1 MNRIA
6 IIFAVLILPLALFAQ
21 GTVTGTVT
29 DASTGDGLAGA
40 NVVVGGTSMGAAADE
55 DGYFVIENVPDGTYT
70 LTASVIGY
78 HTESMTVTLPGASM
92 VDFVLEATALELSAL
107 EVFASRATRN
117 TPVAY
122 SNIDKEDLEL
132 RLGSQDIPMALNFT
146 PSVYATMQGGGAG
159 DARMNVRGFHQT
171 NVSVMLNGVP
181 VNDMEWGGVYWSN
194 WDGVSDATNSIQLQ
208 RGLSAVNLATPSIGG
223 TMNILTDPA
232 AHDFGGR
239 FKQELGSGTFL
250 KTTVSFNTGLINDKF
265 AASATVVRK
274 TGDGYIDKVWT
285 DSWAYFL
292 GLSFAASEDHR
303 FELFALG
310 APQRHG
316 QRRWKQNIGAY
327 DADFAK
333 DLDGYDEAALEK
345 YPESSRG
352 SLYNENWNKIKS
364 SYKTKEYYY
373 MYGEN
378 KNDRHDPKFLNESE
392 NYYHKPQVSL
402 HHYFSINETMR
413 LSSVGYFSGG
423 SGGGTGT
430 FGDITWDSDSEPTRI
445 GDWDLTYERNVGTV
459 NRKGNAKPAG
469 ESIGYLRNS
478 INRQWTFGL
487 MSKLRIDISE
497 ELKTEIGIDWRTAE
511 IVHGREVR
519 NLLGGTYAVNGDYT
533 PYETGDARYE
543 GFYNE
548 FDNSIADA
556 RVGLGDV
563 IDYSFTNTVD
573 WFGVFGQAEYTANLY
588 SLYGMAGVS
597 MVKYFHTN
605 HFFKASNYT
614 DSYIKANG
622 KGEVTID
629 ADRITSM
636 QARGGGLYRATDE
649 IDVYANFGYVEK
661 LPVFDAV
668 IDDGD
673 AILAKDPKNEKYIS
687 AEGGVNFRTLNG
699 ALTAKVNGYFTMWR
713 DRTVKRLVQSGAGTS
728 ADTDLIF
735 LTGLDQDHI
744 GVEFE
749 LAYQPMSLFRI
760 NGAFSFGLWEFKD
773 DATGRY
779 RDYSTGTSTNYTYAV
794 KDLKVG
800 NAPQTML
807 AVGATVF
814 PVDGASIQGVL
825 NWYDRHW
832 AEWDPISRQVE
843 EDGPDRA
850 QSWEAPGY
858 FKIDLHG
865 TYNLPVDL
873 GNVSLQAF
881 FHVFNVLDE
890 TYIQDAIDNSQYQGF
905 DADHDADDAEVYMG
919 LVRSFN
925 VGINVNF

>member
-1 MNRIA
+1 MNRIV
-6 IIFAVLILPLALFAQ
+6 IILTVLILPLALFAQ

-78 HTESMTVTLPGASM
+78 HAESMTVTLPGASM
-92 VDFVLEATALELSAL
+92 VDFALEATALELSAL
-107 EVFASRATRN
+107 EVFASRATRA

-122 SNIDKEDLEL
+122 SNVEKEDIEL
-132 RLGSQDIPMALNFT
+132 RLGSQDIPLSLNLT

-159 DARMNVRGFHQT
+159 DARINVRGFHQT
-171 NVSVMLNGVP
+171 NVAVMLNGVP

-194 WDGVSDATNSIQLQ
+194 WDGVSDATSSIQIQ

-223 TMNILTDPA
+223 TMNVLTDPA

-239 FKQELGSGTFL
+239 FKQEFGSGTFL
-250 KTTVSFNTGLINDKF
+250 KTTANFNTGLIDDKY
-265 AASATVVRK
+265 AASITVVRK
-274 TGDGYIDKVWT
+274 TGDGYIDKAWT
-285 DSWAYFL
+285 DAWAYFL
-292 GLSFAASEDHR
+292 GLSYAASEDHR
-303 FELFALG
+303 FEFFALG

-333 DLDGYDEAALEK
+333 DLDGYDEAALDR
-345 YPESSRG
+345 YPESDRG
-352 SLYNENWNKIKS
+352 SLYNENWNKINS
-364 SYKTKEYYY
+364 SYKTKEAYY
-373 MYGEN
+373 MYGE
-378 KNDRHDPKFLNESE
+378 KKGDRHADDFLNESE
-392 NYYHKPQVSL
+392 NYYHKPQVTL
-402 HHYFSINETMR
+402 HHYWSINETMR
-413 LSSVGYFSGG
+413 LSTVGYFSGG

-430 FGDITWDSDSEPTRI
+430 YGDITWDYGSEPTRI
-445 GDWDLTYERNVGTV
+445 ADWNLTYERNVGTE
-459 NRKGNAKPAG
+459 NRRGNAKPAG
-469 ESIGYLRNS
+469 ESIGFLRNS
-478 INRQWTFGL
+478 INRQWTYGL
-487 MSKLRIDISE
+487 MSKLKIDISD

-511 IVHGREVR
+511 IEHAREVR
-519 NLLGGTYAVNGDYT
+519 NLLGGSYAVNGSYNNRADI
-533 PYETGDARYE
+533 EDRYSS
-543 GFYNE
+543 FNNE

-556 RVGLGDV
+556 RVGLRDI
-563 IDYSFTNTVD
+563 IDYHFTNTVD
-573 WFGVFGQAEYTANLY
+573 WLGIFGQAEYATDLY

-597 MVKYFHTN
+597 IVKYFHTN
-605 HFFKASNYT
+605 HFKKASNYT
-614 DSYIKANG
+614 ASYIKANS

-629 ADRITSM
+629 ADAITSM

-649 IDVYANFGYVEK
+649 LDVYANFGYVEK
-661 LPVFDAV
+661 LPVFDSV

-687 AEGGVNFRTLNG
+687 AEGGVNFRGLNG
-699 ALTAKVNGYFTMWR
+699 ALIAKVNGYFTMWR
-713 DRTVKRLVQSGAGTS
+713 DRSLTRLVQSGAGTS

-744 GVEFE
+744 GLEVE
-749 LAYQPMSLFRI
+749 LAYYPMPMLRLDGSL
-760 NGAFSFGLWEFKD
+760 GFGMWEFKD
-773 DATGRY
+773 DATGRF
-779 RDYSTGTSTNYTYAV
+779 RDYSTGTSTNYTYSV
-794 KDLKVG
+794 KGLKVG
-800 NAPQTML
+800 DAPQTML
-807 AVGATVF
+807 ALGATVF
-814 PVDGASIQGVL
+814 PVEGASIQGIL

-832 AEWDPISRQVE
+832 AQWDPISRQVE
-843 EDGPDRA
+843 DEGADRA

-865 TYNLPVDL
+865 TYNLPVKL
-873 GNVSLQAF
+873 GNASLTAF
-881 FHVFNVLDE
+881 VHVFNVLDE
-890 TYIQDAIDNSQYQGF
+890 TYIQDANDNSQYNGF
-905 DADHDADDAEVYMG
+905 DSDHDADDAEVYMG